1 MRETD
6 LFEPVRD
13 YLQQQGFAVAA
24 EVRHC
29 DVAARKDD
37 ELVII
42 ELKTSLNL
50 TLVGQAVRRQSVAD
64 AVYVAIPEPKRI
76 TKTLKQSQ
84 RVLARLGLGLLTIR
98 FGPLRTSVNCRLEPS
113 YRGRLDRRERN
124 RILKEMDGRSLQ
136 LNTGGMNN
144 LPIVTAYREQAI
156 TLASILSIRGS
167 CSVGE
172 LKPITG
178 DKTTAILYKN
188 HYGWFIREGRGRY
201 ALSPAG
207 ADALREYPELVALA
221 LPLAAHVD
229 ENKPA

>member
-1 MRETD
+1 MRETE

-136 LNTGGMNN
+136 LNTEA
-144 LPIVTAYREQAI
+144 TA
-156 TLASILSIRGS
+156 
-167 CSVGE
+167 
-172 LKPITG
+172 
-178 DKTTAILYKN
+178 
-188 HYGWFIREGRGRY
+188 
-201 ALSPAG
+201 
-207 ADALREYPELVALA
+207 ALRGDFRRMGRPRAMAISDSTGQWGIGESRETAVSNCGQEDCRVVV
-221 LPLAAHVD
+221 VD
-229 ENKPA
+229 

>member
-13 YLQQQGFAVAA
+13 YLQNQGYAVAA

-29 DVAARKDD
+29 DVAARKKD
-37 ELVII
+37 ELVIV

-50 TLVGQAVRRQSVAD
+50 TLLGQAVQRQTVAD
-64 AVYVAIPEPKRI
+64 AVYVAIPEPRRI

-84 RVLARLGLGLLTIR
+84 KVLARLGLGLLTIH
-98 FGPLRTSVNCRLEPS
+98 FGPLRTSVNCRLEPN
-113 YRGRLDRRERN
+113 YRGRINRRERN
-124 RILKEMDGRSLQ
+124 RILKEMEGRSLQ

-178 DKTTAILYKN
+178 DKTTSILYRN
-188 HYGWFIREGRGRY
+188 HYGWFIREARGRY
-201 ALSPAG
+201 ALSPEG
-207 ADALREYPELVALA
+207 AEALHEYPELVALA
-221 LPLAAHVD
+221 LPLAAKLD
-229 ENKPA
+229 EQNPA